1 MAVEADILLF
11 QRLCEGR
18 GGEKEGRRERKG
30 ERGRERQRE
39 KERETVKGEGETRR
53 CTDFFK
59 VILSH
64 VSKTGKNQW
73 CISWKCPGRKESQK
87 TCLVGSEQ
95 GM

>member
-18 GGEKEGRRERKG
+18 GGRKREGGR
-30 ERGRERQRE
+30 ERGREGGRQRE